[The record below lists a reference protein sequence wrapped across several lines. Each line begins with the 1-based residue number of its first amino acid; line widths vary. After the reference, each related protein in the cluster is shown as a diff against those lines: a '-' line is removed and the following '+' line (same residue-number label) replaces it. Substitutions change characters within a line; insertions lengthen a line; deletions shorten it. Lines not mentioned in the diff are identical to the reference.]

1 MVAIIDRSTPLTEK
15 GDRTSLQ
22 FQVLW
27 SALRRELES
36 IATSLSRLSSGT
48 AAATGWEVYDHGGG
62 AQSLAA
68 STRTKLQ
75 IDGATSIIS
84 QSPPDATPLW
94 DTTTDKIT
102 GRNGDAITVKVQ
114 LTFTPDDA
122 TASDFTVDVDIGG
135 AIGIVERQDFSV
147 IRGAGVEHYFAWT
160 FVAYT
165 LNTWEANGGEVYA
178 TCDGPGDITDLR
190 IVIARVHKAR

>member
-1 MVAIIDRSTPLTEK
+1 MAKAQILDRSTPLTAK
-15 GDRTSLQ
+15 RDTASLE

-27 SALRRELES
+27 NGLRRDVDS
-36 IATSLSRLSSGT
+36 ATT
-48 AAATGWEVYDHGGG
+48 AAAATGPNATGWEVYNHGGG
-62 AQSLAA
+62 AQALAA

-75 IDGATSIIS
+75 IDGATSITS
-84 QSPPDATPLW
+84 QGPVDAGALW
-94 DTTTDKIT
+94 DTTNDKIT
-102 GRNGDAITVKVQ
+102 GRNGDAITVKIQ

-135 AIGIVERQDFSV
+135 AIGIVERQDFAV
-147 IRGAGVEHYFAWT
+147 IRGAGVAHYFAWT

-165 LNTWEANGGEVYA
+165 LGTWEANGGEVYA

-190 IVIARVHKAR
+190 IVIARIHKAR